1 PHDAVKDDDPA
12 DSALPKP
19 SPLLLYRRSQRR
31 TVNIPRRVYI
41 LGVGSVGGFVAHS
54 LAGLPQPPP
63 ITLLFSQRRSLVDW
77 YEQGE
82 SVRLTTNG
90 ILDAKSHFDVEQ
102 VQRPGRTE
110 EPHEADNGLNT
121 LEKPS
126 ASSDEII
133 HNLIV
138 SVKAFNTVDA
148 LKRVAHRLT
157 PQSSILFIQ
166 NGMGVIE
173 EVNDLVFPD
182 PVTRPQ
188 YVLGITSHGVYRK
201 QPFNLV
207 HSGHG
212 TTALAILPR
221 DIEEVKPDFE
231 SSALYLLRTITRTPA
246 LAAVGFAPTDLLQLQ
261 MEKLAVNA
269 IINPLTALMGCLNG
283 DLLHRTSIS
292 RVMRLLLAEISIVIR
307 SLPELQGVPNVN
319 TRFDIKRLEAQV
331 LGIAEKTA
339 SNKSSMLQDISQG
352 RLTEIEYINGYIIRR
367 GEEAGIRCVLNYML
381 MHLIKA
387 KGRLEGERQGVIL
400 PLASRVSG

>member
-1 PHDAVKDDDPA
+1 
-12 DSALPKP
+12 
-19 SPLLLYRRSQRR
+19 
-31 TVNIPRRVYI
+31 
-41 LGVGSVGGFVAHS
+41 
-54 LAGLPQPPP
+54 
-63 ITLLFSQRRSLVDW
+63 
-77 YEQGE
+77 
-82 SVRLTTNG
+82 
-90 ILDAKSHFDVEQ
+90 
-102 VQRPGRTE
+102 
-110 EPHEADNGLNT
+110 
-121 LEKPS
+121 
-126 ASSDEII
+126 
-133 HNLIV
+133 
-138 SVKAFNTVDA
+138 
-148 LKRVAHRLT
+148 
-157 PQSSILFIQ
+157 
-166 NGMGVIE
+166 MGVIE

-201 QPFNLV
+201 QPFNLI

-283 DLLHRTSIS
+283 DLLQRTSIS

-319 TRFDIKRLEAQV
+319 TRFDIRRLEAQV

-381 MHLIKA
+381 MHIIKA

-400 PLASRVSG
+400 PLVSRVSG